1 LTNYKKK
8 IFLISAIILLIIIF
22 FIFVNQILKISLEK
36 VFSKWLKR
44 DVQILEISK
53 DFFNKRLILKN
64 LSIKNINDINNHL
77 FVSDIVII
85 EYDFKY
91 ILKGIIL
98 IEKLIVEES
107 NLNIEL
113 FKINE
118 KIYKDNIDIA
128 EKITSN
134 SPDKIWP
141 KKLIDFNF
149 VINLIEII
157 NLNINISS
165 DFSKSKHKSNFGK
178 IELRNVGNDKSSEH
192 YKDAFKKIMTFTVFN
207 LKDSELKKK
216 IKEIYKLD

>member
-1 LTNYKKK
+1 MTRPK
-8 IFLISAIILLIIIF
+8 LL
-22 FIFVNQILKISLEK
+22 NGSQIEDRAPI
-36 VFSKWLKR
+36 
-44 DVQILEISK
+44 
-53 DFFNKRLILKN
+53 
-64 LSIKNINDINNHL
+64 
-77 FVSDIVII
+77 II

-149 VINLIEII
+149 IINLIEII

>member
-1 LTNYKKK
+1 MTNYKKK

-134 SPDKIWP
+134 STDKIWT

>member
-1 LTNYKKK
+1 MTNYKKK

-98 IEKLIVEES
+98 IEKLI
-107 NLNIEL
+107 
-113 FKINE
+113 
-118 KIYKDNIDIA
+118 
-128 EKITSN
+128 
-134 SPDKIWP
+134 
-141 KKLIDFNF
+141 
-149 VINLIEII
+149 EI
-157 NLNINISS
+157 
-165 DFSKSKHKSNFGK
+165 
-178 IELRNVGNDKSSEH
+178 
-192 YKDAFKKIMTFTVFN
+192 
-207 LKDSELKKK
+207 
-216 IKEIYKLD
+216 

>member
-1 LTNYKKK
+1 M
-8 IFLISAIILLIIIF
+8 
-22 FIFVNQILKISLEK
+22 
-36 VFSKWLKR
+36 
-44 DVQILEISK
+44 
-53 DFFNKRLILKN
+53 
-64 LSIKNINDINNHL
+64 
-77 FVSDIVII
+77 
-85 EYDFKY
+85 
-91 ILKGIIL
+91 KGIIL

-192 YKDAFKKIMTFTVFN
+192 YKDAFKRIMTFTVFN

>member
-1 LTNYKKK
+1 MTNYKKK
-8 IFLISAIILLIIIF
+8 IFLISAIILLIITF

-141 KKLIDFNF
+141 KKLID
-149 VINLIEII
+149 LI
-157 NLNINISS
+157 L
-165 DFSKSKHKSNFGK
+165 
-178 IELRNVGNDKSSEH
+178 
-192 YKDAFKKIMTFTVFN
+192 
-207 LKDSELKKK
+207 
-216 IKEIYKLD
+216 